1 MTARPHQLLLIWVQS
16 ALQAA
21 QGGRR
26 SAVQPTDSGIPL
38 EDLARLAS
46 ELQAL
51 EGEEGT

>member
-1 MTARPHQLLLIWVQS
+1 MTARPHQVLLIWVQS

-21 QGGRR
+21 QSGRR
-26 SAVQPTDSGIPL
+26 SAAQPADCAMQL
-38 EDLARLAS
+38 QDLAPLAS

>member
-1 MTARPHQLLLIWVQS
+1 MTAVPRQVLLIWIQS

-21 QGGRR
+21 Q
-26 SAVQPTDSGIPL
+26 PTDSGMPL

-51 EGEEGT
+51 EGKEGT

>member
-1 MTARPHQLLLIWVQS
+1 MTAVPRQVLLIWIQS

-21 QGGRR
+21 QQ
-26 SAVQPTDSGIPL
+26 ADSGMPL

>member
-1 MTARPHQLLLIWVQS
+1 MTARPRQVLLIWVQS

-21 QGGRR
+21 QSGRR
-26 SAVQPTDSGIPL
+26 SAVQPTDSGMPL
-38 EDLARLAS
+38 EDLARLAQ

>member
-1 MTARPHQLLLIWVQS
+1 MTARPHQVLLIWVQS

-21 QGGRR
+21 QSGRR
-26 SAVQPTDSGIPL
+26 STAQPADSGMPL
-38 EDLARLAS
+38 EELARLAS

>member
-1 MTARPHQLLLIWVQS
+1 MTAGPHQVLLIWVQS

-21 QGGRR
+21 QSRRR
-26 SAVQPTDSGIPL
+26 SAVQPTDSGMPL

>member
-1 MTARPHQLLLIWVQS
+1 MTARPHQVLLIWVQS

-21 QGGRR
+21 QSGRR
-26 SAVQPTDSGIPL
+26 SVVQPTDSGMPL

>member
-1 MTARPHQLLLIWVQS
+1 MTARPRQVLLIWVQS

-21 QGGRR
+21 QSGRR
-26 SAVQPTDSGIPL
+26 SAVQPTHSGMPL
-38 EDLARLAS
+38 EDLARLAA

>member
-1 MTARPHQLLLIWVQS
+1 MTAMPRQVLLIWIQS

-21 QGGRR
+21 R
-26 SAVQPTDSGIPL
+26 PTDSAMPL

-51 EGEEGT
+51 EGKEGT

>member
-1 MTARPHQLLLIWVQS
+1 MTARPHQVLLIWVQS
-16 ALQAA
+16 ALRAA
-21 QGGRR
+21 QGGRH
-26 SAVQPTDSGIPL
+26 SAAQPTDSGMPL